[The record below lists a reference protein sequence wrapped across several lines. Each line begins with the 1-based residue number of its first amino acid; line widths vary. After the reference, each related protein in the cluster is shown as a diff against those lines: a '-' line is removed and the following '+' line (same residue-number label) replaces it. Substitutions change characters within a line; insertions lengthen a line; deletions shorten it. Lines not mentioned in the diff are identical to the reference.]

1 MALAFA
7 WALAF
12 GLGLWLWLGFAL
24 VLGLGLGV
32 WLSLFLVPRM
42 VPEKWRPPDR
52 LLCLC
57 CDLGSCFG
65 FSFGSCIE
73 VGIFFA
79 RFISEHEEFFINR
92 S

>member
-1 MALAFA
+1 MAISFVVFFRALWAWALALAFA
-7 WALAF
+7 WALVF

-42 VPEKWRPPDR
+42 VPEKWRPPDH

-57 CDLGSCFG
+57 CELGSCFG
-65 FSFGSCIE
+65 FSFGHDH
-73 VGIFFA
+73 GF
-79 RFISEHEEFFINR
+79 
-92 S
+92 

>member
-1 MALAFA
+1 MAFSFGVFFSRLGLGLGFR
-7 WALAF
+7 LGPGF
-12 GLGLWLWLGFAL
+12 GLGLWLGFAL

-42 VPEKWRPPDR
+42 VPEKWRPPDH

-65 FSFGSCIE
+65 F
-73 VGIFFA
+73 
-79 RFISEHEEFFINR
+79 FIGHDHGF
-92 S
+92 